1 MNEFALIRDY
11 FTRPSFVRKDV
22 ILGVG
27 DDAAITQVPQGQ
39 YLATT
44 TDTLL
49 EGVHFLPDASPQ
61 AIAHKA
67 IAVNL
72 SDLAAMGAEPAWIN
86 LSLSIPHVDENWLRA
101 FSSKIDELTQYFSIQ
116 LIGGDTVKGKTAVT
130 ITAQGFV
137 PPESMLTRKG
147 AKPGDWLFV
156 TGTIGDAAAGLACL
170 MGDIS
175 IDNKDA
181 ADYLINR
188 HYFPTPRVLAGT
200 TLRRLATS
208 CIDISDGLIQ
218 DLGHITDSSN
228 VGALVHLDKLPISEA
243 LGNSIPDLQSA
254 LTYACTGGD
263 DYELLFTIPEEHRV
277 SMETAMSNY
286 HLPVTCIGQIT
297 GAQGKI
303 DLRLNDEPFSF
314 ATIKAKGYQHFE

>member
-11 FTRPSFVRKDV
+11 FTQPSFVRKDV

-27 DDAAITQVPQGQ
+27 DDAAITLVPQGQ

-49 EGVHFLPDASPQ
+49 EGVHFLPEASPE

-86 LSLSIPHVDENWLRA
+86 LSLSIPAVDQMWLSS
-101 FSSKIDELTQYFSIQ
+101 FSNKINELTKYFSIQ

-137 PPESMLTRKG
+137 PPDSMLTRTG

-156 TGTIGDAAAGLACL
+156 TGTVGDAAAGLMLLNRELIIAN
-170 MGDIS
+170 DE
-175 IDNKDA
+175 A
-181 ADYLINR
+181 ANYLINR

-208 CIDISDGLIQ
+208 CIDISDGLLQ
-218 DLGHITDSSN
+218 DLQHILDDSA
-228 VGALVHLDKLPISEA
+228 VGALVHLDKLPISKA
-243 LGNSIPDLQSA
+243 LGENIPDLQEA
-254 LTYACTGGD
+254 LKLACTGGD

-277 SMETAMSNY
+277 SMETAMANY

-297 GAQGKI
+297 GAQGKV
-303 DLRLNDEPFSF
+303 DFRLSDEPFAFS
-314 ATIKAKGYQHFE
+314 TIEETGFQHF